1 MAKSPVPVVVTPQA
15 AVPLPT
21 VAEFTAPMLA
31 ALTEALGANRGWSAW
46 RRSSALCDNLSHFGS
61 SRNSPKDNS
70 GEAIKASGTAR
81 LSEELPDALER
92 AVVKKSNSKL
102 YLRVPQK
109 RGIPQLQ
116 DMEIVDSLEKA
127 TRLLPST
134 KPPQKEIKDSSGLPF
149 LRLMRD
155 TSRILDEEYSLAE
168 RILDYGINHTGRNK
182 DRDHRMMLVNY
193 VNAIKLGGDKDRA
206 INELLTLMYGLCSPV

>member
-1 MAKSPVPVVVTPQA
+1 MLTRTRSNIVLIAQVQQPPLKRRRNLRATRAYFMAKSPVPVVVTPQA

-81 LSEELPDALER
+81 LSEEL
-92 AVVKKSNSKL
+92 
-102 YLRVPQK
+102 
-109 RGIPQLQ
+109 
-116 DMEIVDSLEKA
+116 
-127 TRLLPST
+127 
-134 KPPQKEIKDSSGLPF
+134 
-149 LRLMRD
+149 
-155 TSRILDEEYSLAE
+155 
-168 RILDYGINHTGRNK
+168 
-182 DRDHRMMLVNY
+182 
-193 VNAIKLGGDKDRA
+193 
-206 INELLTLMYGLCSPV
+206 